1 MPEKVFINCSS
12 SERSINT
19 PGLSTV
25 AVKYVSCLAQEHNTM
40 TPGWAQTQ
48 ASFQHM
54 HTKLGN
60 CEEELLSTDCQPSV
74 GRQATDRPLAG
85 YRQMTDSF
93 PKQTFYC
100 KIEQKKPE

>member
-1 MPEKVFINCSS
+1 MLCPSPSVCVLYMMTHFLVIYKKIELSQNCLRNCFFWSQPEIMAEKAFMNCSS

-48 ASFQHM
+48 AS
-54 HTKLGN
+54 
-60 CEEELLSTDCQPSV
+60 
-74 GRQATDRPLAG
+74 
-85 YRQMTDSF
+85 
-93 PKQTFYC
+93 
-100 KIEQKKPE
+100 